1 MREFFQKH
9 GSTLIFIVVM
19 LVCLGFFVR
28 VLALQNGFSSSV
40 NAQAV
45 ERAEYHTD
53 RQSMSVK
60 RQTDAVK
67 TKVALFAQTLD
78 GITDARTAADKVRI
92 ARTSDYF
99 AGEMF
104 ADIMYY
110 ADGKLY
116 DYNDEQVTVY
126 PGLAELAD
134 AETTMLTGAFQFDNR
149 LMSVGVYAP
158 VSEGALSGIVA
169 VYDVN
174 VLWASDL
181 SQKDN
186 TSVSASEFVLLC
198 RSDGQILRRMT
209 NTDTFDVG
217 PEPVQSGFL
226 SAYVTDETEYKSLTK
241 CIANGTDGSDFS
253 QYDFWNAI
261 PDTEGRLMKC
271 EGYLFPDT
279 YEFFTDDSVYN
290 YVNTFYKEFD
300 AKTSDLWDTINEKGT
315 TMNDVV
321 ILASFI
327 QEEAGMPAEDA
338 KVSACFHNRL
348 ESDDPQWAE
357 HKLESNASSYIMN
370 DSDNNYLWNSP
381 TAAYYGWP
389 EQGAIPDDVLALY
402 DTYSISGLPAGAIT
416 NPGIDAIAA
425 ALNPDQEYLD
435 EGYYFFVTGN
445 PNGDHPGEY
454 FYAKTADEH
463 HQNCIIAGWG

>member
-1 MREFFQKH
+1 
-9 GSTLIFIVVM
+9 
-19 LVCLGFFVR
+19 
-28 VLALQNGFSSSV
+28 
-40 NAQAV
+40 
-45 ERAEYHTD
+45 
-53 RQSMSVK
+53 
-60 RQTDAVK
+60 
-67 TKVALFAQTLD
+67 
-78 GITDARTAADKVRI
+78 
-92 ARTSDYF
+92 
-99 AGEMF
+99 
-104 ADIMYY
+104 
-110 ADGKLY
+110 
-116 DYNDEQVTVY
+116 
-126 PGLAELAD
+126 
-134 AETTMLTGAFQFDNR
+134 
-149 LMSVGVYAP
+149 
-158 VSEGALSGIVA
+158 
-169 VYDVN
+169 
-174 VLWASDL
+174 
-181 SQKDN
+181 
-186 TSVSASEFVLLC
+186 
-198 RSDGQILRRMT
+198 
-209 NTDTFDVG
+209 
-217 PEPVQSGFL
+217 
-226 SAYVTDETEYKSLTK
+226 
-241 CIANGTDGSDFS
+241 
-253 QYDFWNAI
+253 
-261 PDTEGRLMKC
+261 MKC

-381 TAAYYGWP
+381 TAVYYGWP
-389 EQGAIPDDVLALY
+389 EQGAIPDDVLAHY
-402 DTYSISGLPAGAIT
+402 DTYRISGLPAGAIT

-463 HQNCIIAGWG
+463 HQNCITAGWG

>member
-1 MREFFQKH
+1 MAHKERHTASKKK
-9 GSTLIFIVVM
+9 GGAVKILLAVV
-19 LVCLGFFVR
+19 LLL
-28 VLALQNGFSSSV
+28 VLAAGAAGVFAYNEIHGNGKPGTEVTVSIPQGSGVASIANRLKEAGVIRSTYLFRWYVGQKGAASKLQYGDFTLRSGMDYNTILKTLSV
-40 NAQAV
+40 Q
-45 ERAEYHTD
+45 
-53 RQSMSVK
+53 QVK
-60 RQTDAVK
+60 RKTITITFPEGYTAV
-67 TKVALFAQTLD
+67 AIAQ
-78 GITDARTAADKVRI
+78 KM
-92 ARTSDYF
+92 
-99 AGEMF
+99 EE
-104 ADIMYY
+104 
-110 ADGKLY
+110 
-116 DYNDEQVTVY
+116 N
-126 PGLAELAD
+126 GLCSVDDFLA
-134 AETTMLTGAFQFDNR
+134 
-149 LMSVGVYAP
+149 
-158 VSEGALSGIVA
+158 
-169 VYDVN
+169 
-174 VLWASDL
+174 
-181 SQKDN
+181 
-186 TSVSASEFVLLC
+186 C
-198 RSDGQILRRMT
+198 
-209 NTDTFDVG
+209 
-217 PEPVQSGFL
+217 
-226 SAYVTDETEYKSLTK
+226 
-241 CIANGTDGSDFS
+241 ANGEDGSDFS

-389 EQGAIPDDVLALY
+389 EQGAIPDDVLAHY
-402 DTYSISGLPAGAIT
+402 DTYRISGLPAGAIT

>member
-1 MREFFQKH
+1 MEENGLCSVDDF
-9 GSTLIFIVVM
+9 
-19 LVCLGFFVR
+19 
-28 VLALQNGFSSSV
+28 LA
-40 NAQAV
+40 
-45 ERAEYHTD
+45 
-53 RQSMSVK
+53 
-60 RQTDAVK
+60 
-67 TKVALFAQTLD
+67 
-78 GITDARTAADKVRI
+78 
-92 ARTSDYF
+92 
-99 AGEMF
+99 
-104 ADIMYY
+104 
-110 ADGKLY
+110 
-116 DYNDEQVTVY
+116 
-126 PGLAELAD
+126 
-134 AETTMLTGAFQFDNR
+134 
-149 LMSVGVYAP
+149 
-158 VSEGALSGIVA
+158 
-169 VYDVN
+169 
-174 VLWASDL
+174 
-181 SQKDN
+181 
-186 TSVSASEFVLLC
+186 C
-198 RSDGQILRRMT
+198 
-209 NTDTFDVG
+209 
-217 PEPVQSGFL
+217 
-226 SAYVTDETEYKSLTK
+226 
-241 CIANGTDGSDFS
+241 ANGEDGSDFS

-381 TAAYYGWP
+381 TAVYYGWP
-389 EQGAIPDDVLALY
+389 EQGAIPDDVLAHY
-402 DTYSISGLPAGAIT
+402 DTYRISGLPAGAIT

-463 HQNCIIAGWG
+463 HQNCITAGWG

>member
-1 MREFFQKH
+1 
-9 GSTLIFIVVM
+9 M
-19 LVCLGFFVR
+19 LVCLGFFVQ

-40 NAQAV
+40 DAQAV

-217 PEPVQSGFL
+217 PKPVQSGFL
-226 SAYVTDETEYKSLTK
+226 SAYCLLYTSP
-241 CIANGTDGSDFS
+241 S
-253 QYDFWNAI
+253 
-261 PDTEGRLMKC
+261 PRDTR
-271 EGYLFPDT
+271 
-279 YEFFTDDSVYN
+279 
-290 YVNTFYKEFD
+290 
-300 AKTSDLWDTINEKGT
+300 
-315 TMNDVV
+315 
-321 ILASFI
+321 
-327 QEEAGMPAEDA
+327 
-338 KVSACFHNRL
+338 
-348 ESDDPQWAE
+348 
-357 HKLESNASSYIMN
+357 
-370 DSDNNYLWNSP
+370 
-381 TAAYYGWP
+381 
-389 EQGAIPDDVLALY
+389 
-402 DTYSISGLPAGAIT
+402 
-416 NPGIDAIAA
+416 
-425 ALNPDQEYLD
+425 
-435 EGYYFFVTGN
+435 
-445 PNGDHPGEY
+445 
-454 FYAKTADEH
+454 
-463 HQNCIIAGWG
+463 

>member
-1 MREFFQKH
+1 
-9 GSTLIFIVVM
+9 
-19 LVCLGFFVR
+19 
-28 VLALQNGFSSSV
+28 
-40 NAQAV
+40 
-45 ERAEYHTD
+45 
-53 RQSMSVK
+53 
-60 RQTDAVK
+60 
-67 TKVALFAQTLD
+67 
-78 GITDARTAADKVRI
+78 
-92 ARTSDYF
+92 
-99 AGEMF
+99 
-104 ADIMYY
+104 
-110 ADGKLY
+110 
-116 DYNDEQVTVY
+116 
-126 PGLAELAD
+126 
-134 AETTMLTGAFQFDNR
+134 
-149 LMSVGVYAP
+149 
-158 VSEGALSGIVA
+158 
-169 VYDVN
+169 
-174 VLWASDL
+174 
-181 SQKDN
+181 
-186 TSVSASEFVLLC
+186 
-198 RSDGQILRRMT
+198 
-209 NTDTFDVG
+209 
-217 PEPVQSGFL
+217 
-226 SAYVTDETEYKSLTK
+226 
-241 CIANGTDGSDFS
+241 
-253 QYDFWNAI
+253 
-261 PDTEGRLMKC
+261 MKC

-348 ESDDPQWAE
+348 ESDDPQWTE

-389 EQGAIPDDVLALY
+389 EQGAVPDDVLAHY
-402 DTYSISGLPAGAIT
+402 DTYRISGLPAGAIT